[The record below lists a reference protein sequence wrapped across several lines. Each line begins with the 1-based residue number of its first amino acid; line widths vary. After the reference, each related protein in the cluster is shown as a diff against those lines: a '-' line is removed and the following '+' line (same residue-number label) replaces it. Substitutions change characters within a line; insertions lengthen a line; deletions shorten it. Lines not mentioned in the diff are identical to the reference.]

1 MPGKKT
7 MSSQILTSAAFEALI
22 GEKGIVFID
31 FWAEWCAPCK
41 QFSKVYEQ
49 VSDQFPGIKF
59 AKVNIEEQQELADF
73 FEIRSIPHLIVFKE
87 GIVIYSDAGSMPEST
102 LKELAQQALD
112 ADVSEIRTQLEDDK
126 M

>member
-1 MPGKKT
+1 MPTKT
-7 MSSQILTSAAFEALI
+7 LTSAEFELLI
-22 GEKGIVFID
+22 NENELVFID

-49 VSDQFPGIKF
+49 VSDQFPGIVF

-73 FEIRSIPHLIVFKE
+73 FEIRSIPHLMVFKDS
-87 GIVIYSDAGSMPEST
+87 IVIYSGAGSMPEST

-112 ADVSEIRTQLEDDK
+112 ADVTEIRAQLEQDK
-126 M
+126 E